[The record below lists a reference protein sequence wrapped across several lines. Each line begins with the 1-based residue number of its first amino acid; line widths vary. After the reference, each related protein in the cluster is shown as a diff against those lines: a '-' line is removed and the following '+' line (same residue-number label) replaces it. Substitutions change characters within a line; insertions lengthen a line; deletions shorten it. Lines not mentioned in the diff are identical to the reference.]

1 MLLWSILE
9 SFMNLLQQLKH
20 RRLDLGLQQKDMQLR
35 IGMNR
40 QQYQRLEAG
49 GNPRLDTLELI
60 AKGLDAEL
68 LLVPNEILRQVRDII
83 KQGENKQKTTSDS
96 SKLSDDPWKNIL
108 D

>member
-1 MLLWSILE
+1 
-9 SFMNLLQQLKH
+9 MNLLQQLKH

>member
-1 MLLWSILE
+1 
-9 SFMNLLQQLKH
+9 MNLLQQLKH

-40 QQYQRLEAG
+40 QQYQRLETS

-68 LLVPNEILRQVRDII
+68 LLIPNEILRQV
-83 KQGENKQKTTSDS
+83 KELLQEKKTKTSKDTKS
-96 SKLSDDPWKNIL
+96 TKLSDDPWKDLL

>member
-1 MLLWSILE
+1 
-9 SFMNLLQQLKH
+9 MNLLQQFKS
-20 RRLDLGLQQKDMQLR
+20 RRLELGLQQKDMQLR

-49 GNPRLDTLELI
+49 GNPRLNTVELI

-68 LLVPNEILRQVRDII
+68 VLLPRESLRQV
-83 KQGENKQKTTSDS
+83 KELLQKNKKGQSHIQKPA
-96 SKLSDDPWKNIL
+96 KLSDDPWKDIL